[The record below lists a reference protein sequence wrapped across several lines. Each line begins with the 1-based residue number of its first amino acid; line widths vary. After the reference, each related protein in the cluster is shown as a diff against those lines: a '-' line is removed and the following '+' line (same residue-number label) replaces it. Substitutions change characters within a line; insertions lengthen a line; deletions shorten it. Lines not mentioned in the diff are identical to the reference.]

1 MTKNRNGKLS
11 IFSLIQSIVLKCNHG
26 MIKYHLNLCLYSSC
40 KGTFIFPTC
49 LSTIFIKL
57 IKIILKNSLNCS
69 SVKLKK
75 TRPTSDGIDK
85 YKMRWA
91 CLFMLG
97 KKNMN
102 SKTVKTWPG
111 QVFVFFSNLKISNID
126 NVMFYLNLGEL
137 D

>member
-1 MTKNRNGKLS
+1 MLLNYFDKIDQNNLEKQFEL
-11 IFSLIQSIVLKCNHG
+11 FLI
-26 MIKYHLNLCLYSSC
+26 
-40 KGTFIFPTC
+40 
-49 LSTIFIKL
+49 
-57 IKIILKNSLNCS
+57 
-69 SVKLKK
+69 VKLKK

-126 NVMFYLNLGEL
+126 SVMFYLILRVGEF